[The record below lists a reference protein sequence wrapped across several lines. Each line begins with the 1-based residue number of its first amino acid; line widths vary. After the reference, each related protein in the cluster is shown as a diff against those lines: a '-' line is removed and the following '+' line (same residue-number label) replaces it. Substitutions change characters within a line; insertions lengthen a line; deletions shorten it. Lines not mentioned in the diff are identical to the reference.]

1 MSMTVRVADPA
12 DRRSAFDHVLAPS
25 FVLDELEPFE
35 EFEAKL
41 EDNTTTLLVGVDDT
55 GDIVAAAVF
64 VNVRS
69 ASAVVLRQM
78 ATRAD
83 LRGTGLGSELYRAFI
98 QTLEDTEQPSL
109 VLAEVQHP
117 GYHQAHPQHGDP
129 LSRLRFYG
137 RFDALIIDVPYYKP
151 ALAVGL
157 QPVYGLLLLALY
169 VRPDLINPARTYLDP
184 PENLLYALRSLLY
197 ADGDPDEAAA
207 AKLLAAASVS
217 RVRLVPTDGYA
228 EVTPGLPAA
237 PDVEAG

>member
-1 MSMTVRVADPA
+1 MSLTVRVAAPE
-12 DRRSAFDHVLAPS
+12 DRRVAFDAVLAPS
-25 FVLDELEPFE
+25 FYFDELEPYE
-35 EFEAKL
+35 EFEARL
-41 EDNTTTLLVGVDDT
+41 EDGVTRLLVGVNEADE
-55 GDIVAAAVF
+55 IVAAAVF
-64 VNVRS
+64 RTIRA

-78 ATRAD
+78 ATRED
-83 LRGTGLGSELYRAFI
+83 LRGTGLGSELYRAFLT
-98 QTLEDTEQPSL
+98 TLEETEQPSL

-117 GYHQAHPQHGDP
+117 DYHEAHPRHGDP

-151 ALAVGL
+151 SLAPGL

-184 PENLLYALRSLLY
+184 PENLLFALRSLLY

-217 RVRLVPTDGYA
+217 RVRLLPTSAYA
-228 EVTPGLPAA
+228 EVTPGLP
-237 PDVEAG
+237 PGEKDEQ

>member
-1 MSMTVRVADPA
+1 MSMTVRVATPA
-12 DRRSAFDHVLAPS
+12 DRRPAFDNVLAPS
-25 FVLDELEPFE
+25 FVFDELEPFE

-41 EDNTTTLLVGVDDT
+41 EENTTTLLVGVDGTD
-55 GDIVAAAVF
+55 DIVAAAVF
-64 VNVRS
+64 VNVRA

-78 ATRAD
+78 ATRQD

-117 GYHQAHPQHGDP
+117 DYHEAHPHHGDP

-137 RFDALIIDVPYYKP
+137 RFDARIIDVPYYQP
-151 ALAVGL
+151 ALAEGL
-157 QPVYGLLLLALY
+157 KPVYGLLLLALY

-207 AKLLAAASVS
+207 SKLLAAASVS
-217 RVRLVPTDGYA
+217 RVRLLPTDAYA

-237 PDVEAG
+237 A

>member
-41 EDNTTTLLVGVDDT
+41 EDNTTTLLVGVDDV

-217 RVRLVPTDGYA
+217 RVRLVPTDAYA